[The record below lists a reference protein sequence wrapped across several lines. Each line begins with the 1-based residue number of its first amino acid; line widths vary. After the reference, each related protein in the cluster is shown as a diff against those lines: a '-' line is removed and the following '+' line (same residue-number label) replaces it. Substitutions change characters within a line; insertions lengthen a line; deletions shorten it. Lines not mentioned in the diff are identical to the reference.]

1 MQVGATVDEQIIQIA
16 NFSEPSPWESHR
28 RPAQH
33 GSHSY
38 RRPKTAASGRN
49 AARVEGPGQWS
60 VAHCSD
66 VSSEKLA
73 ENPSLNMPPP
83 SRRIVLVTLWHARTS
98 DHARPGCRS
107 SGALPHDTGAI
118 AMPTLNN
125 PDDKISLEQRDDE
138 YALIRVAADD
148 TKTEMI

>member
-83 SRRIVLVTLWHARTS
+83 SRRIVLVS
-98 DHARPGCRS
+98 CGMPGRAIML
-107 SGALPHDTGAI
+107 ALAAAHPVRCHTTQERLLCPPSTTRMTRYRWNS
-118 AMPTLNN
+118 AMTNMRLSA
-125 PDDKISLEQRDDE
+125 SLLMTQKQR
-138 YALIRVAADD
+138 
-148 TKTEMI
+148 